1 MRPYSMDLRE
11 RVVAACDARE
21 GTREQI
27 AQRFGVSTSWIRRL
41 LQRRHQTGSIAAL
54 PQNAGRKPKLND
66 RQMARLKRL
75 VAKRPDAML
84 RELKKGLGVTM
95 SDDAMI
101 RALRVLGLPRKKSP
115 SGRRSRSART
125 SRSSGSGGRRPSRT

>member
-1 MRPYSMDLRE
+1 MKPYSIDLRE
-11 RVVAACDARE
+11 RVVRACDARE

-27 AQRFGVSTSWIRRL
+27 AKRFGVSTSWIRRL
-41 LQRRHQTGSIAAL
+41 LQRRRETGSIAAL

-75 VAKRPDAML
+75 VAKRPDATL

-101 RALRVLGLPRKKSP
+101 RALRVLALPLKKNP
-115 SGRRSRSART
+115 SGRKNRSGRT
-125 SRSSGSGGRRPSRT
+125 SRSNGSGGKRPSRT